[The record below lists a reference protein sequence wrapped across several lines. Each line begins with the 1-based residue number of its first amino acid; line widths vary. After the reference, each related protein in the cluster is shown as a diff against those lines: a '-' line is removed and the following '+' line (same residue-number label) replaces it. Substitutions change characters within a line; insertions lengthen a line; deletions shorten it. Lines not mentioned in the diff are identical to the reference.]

1 MITLKKETKENLRNL
16 LGLRLSELDKYSV
29 PEEIAY
35 LEQQSGKKISFSKA
49 RDSRKIGRG
58 NPLLARRRIR
68 TIDEVNKRLDKMKW

>member
-68 TIDEVNKRLDKMKW
+68 TMDEVNKRLDKMKW

>member
-1 MITLKKETKENLRNL
+1 MITLKKETKENLRKL

-68 TIDEVNKRLDKMKW
+68 TMDEVNKRLDKMKW